1 MRKIL
6 AAIFTFIAKTTAVVF
21 AALFI
26 ITAIL
31 IFLILNLDH
40 ILLNSSTYKRAL
52 IENNFYERFP
62 ALAAD
67 EFSMVKTFLADPCKA
82 SPVMCAIEGA
92 SPELQAC
99 LMDTLGEEAYMDIG
113 TGKRNATQP
122 ELDASQ
128 SCLDQFGEPAST
140 SESEDGPPDKNPL
153 AVASAEVQ
161 DCAHQSLGDDV
172 YDALKDGQRMPDETE
187 AGKVIACYEQ
197 AGETPPSNP
206 SSITGGNM
214 LFLDNLTIEQWQE
227 LFLILLPPDILQ
239 YMTESAL
246 DETFA
251 YINGERD
258 TASAPM
264 DKFKAHLTSVGGDD
278 LIPLILSAQPPCT
291 EEQIAQLQSAGL
303 GEEGS
308 PPIFCAAEEKT
319 LEMLSAE
326 LRRQLNEAISSVSDK
341 ATFIKPPS
349 TSDSSN
355 ENGPFSGKNPQEVLR
370 KINLVIHLSPLLPLV
385 LLLLVA
391 VFGVRSVKG
400 WLRWWG
406 IPILIVSLITLTI
419 GIALR
424 PLLDWTWINYIVVK
438 IPPLVSPSWGE
449 FGRSLAISVIHD
461 FAKWM
466 MIEAALIFALG
477 LGGVIG
483 SYFIKPKPRQ
493 SALEETLEAPA
504 SEG

>member
-1 MRKIL
+1 MRKIF
-6 AAIFTFIAKTTAVVF
+6 AMIPTFIAKTMAVFF

-26 ITAIL
+26 AIAPL
-31 IFLILNLDH
+31 IFLILNVDH
-40 ILLNSSTYKRAL
+40 TLLNSSTYTGAL

-62 ALAAD
+62 ALVAE

-82 SPVMCAIEGA
+82 SPLMCAIEGA
-92 SPELQAC
+92 APELQAC
-99 LMDTLGEEAYMDIG
+99 LMGTLGEEAYMEIG

-128 SCLDQFGEPAST
+128 ACLDQFGIPAST
-140 SESEDGPPDKNPL
+140 SGPDNGSPDENPL

-161 DCAHQSLGDDV
+161 NCAHQSLGDDV
-172 YDALKDGQRMPDETE
+172 YNALKDAQRMPDETE
-187 AGKVIACYEQ
+187 SRKVIACYEQ
-197 AGETPPSNP
+197 AGETPPS
-206 SSITGGNM
+206 SITGGNM
-214 LFLDNLTIEQWQE
+214 PFLDNLTIEQWQE

-251 YINGERD
+251 YLNGERD
-258 TASAPM
+258 TASLPM
-264 DKFKAHLTSVGGDD
+264 DKFKANLISGGGDD
-278 LIPLILSAQPPCT
+278 LILLILSAQPTCT
-291 EEQIAQLQSAGL
+291 EEQIAQLQSASF

-308 PPIFCAAEEKT
+308 PPIFCAAQGKT
-319 LEMLSAE
+319 LAILSTE
-326 LRRQLNEAISSVSDK
+326 LRRQLNEAISSVPNK

-355 ENGPFSGKNPQEVLR
+355 ENGPFSGKNPQEVLK

-406 IPILIVSLITLTI
+406 IPILIVGLITLII

-424 PLLDWTWINYIVVK
+424 PLLDWAWINYIVAK
-438 IPPLVSPSWGE
+438 IPPLVSASLGE
-449 FGRSLAISVIHD
+449 LGHSLAVSLIRD
-461 FAKWM
+461 FATWI

-477 LGGVIG
+477 LGGIIG
-483 SYFIKPKPRQ
+483 SYFVKPKLMQ
-493 SALEETLEAPA
+493 SVSAEILESPA